1 MVMFSSAP
9 LDGVISNNGMYV
21 SSNENSTGQ
30 TEWKQVFDDEA
41 RKINPL
47 FDVKVQRNDL
57 ILDSIQNN
65 DWSKYYDFQAKQH
78 PAWYETVNGQAT
90 PNKVYYGMLIE
101 NNIQTI
107 KEAELAG
114 DREKAANFQKNLE
127 ENIEKFNNAP
137 GVVPYIVGLN
147 NTSYIASK
155 YGVAEPSDD
164 FFDSKWNSPLVVSQG
179 KFEQN
184 MWYDNAYIAENT
196 EMKNHLETLVAGTFP
211 TSQGITEPAEII
223 AASVTETDLVNSQ
236 PVEDD
241 VELSPVD
248 IIEDTTEEV
257 VLQNLLQQK
266 LQYKPSFDYVKEL
279 YEQGI

>member
-9 LDGVISNNGMYV
+9 IDGVISNNGMYV
-21 SSNENSTGQ
+21 SSNENGTEQ

-65 DWSKYYDFQAKQH
+65 DWSKYHDFQAKQH

-101 NNIQTI
+101 NNLQTI

-114 DREKAANFQKNLE
+114 DREKAVNFQKNLE

-147 NTSYIASK
+147 SSSSFASK
-155 YGVAEPSDD
+155 YGVSEPSSD

-184 MWYDNAYIAENT
+184 MWYDNAYIAENS
-196 EMKNHLETLVAGTFP
+196 EMKNHLETLVAGSFP
-211 TSQGITEPAEII
+211 TSQDISEPTEII
-223 AASVTETDLVNSQ
+223 AASVKETDVDNSQ

-241 VELSPVD
+241 VEVSNQDV
-248 IIEDTTEEV
+248 EDTTEEV